1 MGNDWHGVRHVVSQE
16 ATLVSALSSCL
27 LEPGNK
33 DFFLKKIGVNREEHI
48 PTKLL
53 VSRSTNRVISNQI
66 ISNHYYHTVTY

>member
-33 DFFLKKIGVNREEHI
+33 DFFYKKNRSE
-48 PTKLL
+48 
-53 VSRSTNRVISNQI
+53 
-66 ISNHYYHTVTY
+66 